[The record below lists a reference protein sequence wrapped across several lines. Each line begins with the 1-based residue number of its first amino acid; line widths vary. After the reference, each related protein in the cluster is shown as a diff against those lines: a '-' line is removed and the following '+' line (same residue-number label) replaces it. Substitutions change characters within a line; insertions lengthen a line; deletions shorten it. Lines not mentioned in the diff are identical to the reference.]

1 MPTKSERKEGI
12 EMETETS
19 MTQPSDKTDKEQW
32 AKVQIYTP
40 THICTGYVYCPRQRR
55 LLDLLNGIPF
65 NSDEFLTVSFPLICT
80 PDGTEVAVQSA
91 HINKANILF
100 LKEIGDE
107 HSGLGSQVGPQPYP
121 YVAKS
126 TNKAVKLYM
135 PLYTL
140 TGQIQCTE
148 RRRVVDVLLNSD
160 LRFFALTNVDICPLA
175 GKSESGINF
184 LAVNKG
190 QILSLAELA

>member
-1 MPTKSERKEGI
+1 
-12 EMETETS
+12 MET
-19 MTQPSDKTDKEQW
+19 KTMAQSLEKTAQEKG

-40 THICTGYVYCPRQRR
+40 THICTGYVSCPRQRR

-65 NSDEFLTVSFPLICT
+65 NSDQFLLISEADIRT
-80 PDGTEVAVQSA
+80 PDGTEAAVQSA

-107 HSGLGSQVGPQPYP
+107 HRGLGSEAGHKVYP
-121 YVAKS
+121 YVAKP
-126 TNKAVKLYM
+126 TTKAVKLYL

-148 RRRVVDVLLNSD
+148 RKRVVDVLLNAE
-160 LRFFALTNVDICPLA
+160 LRFLALTNVEICPLA
-175 GKSESGINF
+175 GSSESGISF
-184 LAVNKG
+184 IAVNKR

>member
-1 MPTKSERKEGI
+1 
-12 EMETETS
+12 METETT
-19 MTQPSDKTDKEQW
+19 MAQPLDKTDQEQW

-65 NSDEFLTVSFPLICT
+65 NSDEFLLVSEVEIRT
-80 PDGTEVAVQSA
+80 PDELTTVQTT

-135 PLYTL
+135 PVYTL

-148 RRRVVDVLLNSD
+148 RRRVVDVLLRTRS
-160 LRFFALTNVDICPLA
+160 
-175 GKSESGINF
+175 
-184 LAVNKG
+184 
-190 QILSLAELA
+190 

>member
-1 MPTKSERKEGI
+1 
-12 EMETETS
+12 METKT
-19 MTQPSDKTDKEQW
+19 MAQPLEKTGEKG

-40 THICTGYVYCPRQRR
+40 THICTGYVSCPRQRR

-65 NSDEFLTVSFPLICT
+65 NSDEFLLVSFAQMRF
-80 PDGTEVAVQSA
+80 PDGTEAAVQSA

-107 HSGLGSQVGPQPYP
+107 HRGLGSEAGHKVYP
-121 YVAKS
+121 YMAKS
-126 TNKAVKLYM
+126 TTKAVKLYM

-148 RRRVVDVLLNSD
+148 RRRVVDMLNSE
-160 LRFFALTNVDICPLA
+160 LRFLALTNVEICPLA
-175 GKSESGINF
+175 GVSESGVNF
-184 LAVNKG
+184 VAVNKE
-190 QILSLAELA
+190 QVLSLAELGTQ

>member
-1 MPTKSERKEGI
+1 
-12 EMETETS
+12 MEIKT
-19 MTQPSDKTDKEQW
+19 MAQPLEKTGEKG

-40 THICTGYVYCPRQRR
+40 THICTGYVSCPSQRR

-65 NSDEFLTVSFPLICT
+65 NSDEFLLVSEADIRT
-80 PDGTEVAVQSA
+80 PDGTEAAVQSA

-107 HSGLGSQVGPQPYP
+107 HRGLGSEAGHKVYP
-121 YVAKS
+121 YMAKS
-126 TNKAVKLYM
+126 TTKAVKLYM

-148 RRRVVDVLLNSD
+148 RKRVVDVLLNAE

-175 GKSESGINF
+175 GGSSESGIGF
-184 LAVNKG
+184 IAVNKR
-190 QILSLAELA
+190 QILSLAELGTQ

>member
-1 MPTKSERKEGI
+1 METQASER
-12 EMETETS
+12 
-19 MTQPSDKTDKEQW
+19 TDKEKW
-32 AKVQIYTP
+32 ASVQIYTR
-40 THICTGYVYCPRQRR
+40 THICTGYVSCPRQRR

-65 NSDEFLTVSFPLICT
+65 NSDEFLAVSFAQIRS
-80 PDGTEVAVQSA
+80 PDGKEAAAKSA

-121 YVAKS
+121 YVAKPI
-126 TNKAVKLYM
+126 TKAVKLYM

-148 RRRVVDVLLNSD
+148 RRRIVDVLNSE
-160 LRFFALTNVDICPLA
+160 LRFFSLTNVEICPLA
-175 GKSESGINF
+175 GSNESGVSFI
-184 LAVNKG
+184 AVNKG
-190 QILSLAELA
+190 QILSLVEQDNRERV

>member
-1 MPTKSERKEGI
+1 
-12 EMETETS
+12 METKT
-19 MTQPSDKTDKEQW
+19 MAQPLEKTGEKG

-40 THICTGYVYCPRQRR
+40 THICTGYVSCPSQRR

-65 NSDEFLTVSFPLICT
+65 NSDEFLRVSFAQMRF
-80 PDGTEVAVQSA
+80 PDGTEAAVQSA

-107 HSGLGSQVGPQPYP
+107 HRGLGSQVGPQPYP
-121 YVAKS
+121 YVAKP
-126 TNKAVKLYM
+126 TTKAVKLYM
-135 PLYTL
+135 PFYTL

-148 RRRVVDVLLNSD
+148 RRRVVDMLNSE
-160 LRFFALTNVDICPLA
+160 LRFLALTNVEICPLA
-175 GKSESGINF
+175 GSSESGINF
-184 LAVNKG
+184 VAVNKG